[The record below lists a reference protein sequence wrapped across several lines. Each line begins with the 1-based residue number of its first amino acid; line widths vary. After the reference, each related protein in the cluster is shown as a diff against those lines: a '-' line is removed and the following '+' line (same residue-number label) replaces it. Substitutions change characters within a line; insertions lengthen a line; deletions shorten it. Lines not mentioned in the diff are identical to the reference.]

1 MSIREYWINNYPVR
15 EIRAQTAKTGYNKR
29 GESTFIYDTEEGGTL
44 DISYVLQP
52 TGFGSKPLLVCP
64 CCGSRHSKLYHAGGF
79 VFCRTCQPSIN
90 MYHGIQNNTKGGNDY
105 ITYMEHRLAKQYGVD
120 YFTVPDFRATE
131 WIEEDYRPRY
141 MRKATFAD
149 LIGRLQTLDEL
160 RCRTVWG
167 KYMDRGKSAIDTQ
180 LLRYVCKAPPIAL
193 MEIDLYREC
202 IELAE
207 EVYRLPIIDRLLRE

>member
-1 MSIREYWINNYPVR
+1 
-15 EIRAQTAKTGYNKR
+15 
-29 GESTFIYDTEEGGTL
+29 
-44 DISYVLQP
+44 
-52 TGFGSKPLLVCP
+52 
-64 CCGSRHSKLYHAGGF
+64 
-79 VFCRTCQPSIN
+79 
-90 MYHGIQNNTKGGNDY
+90 MYHGIQNNTKGGSDY

-120 YFTVPDFRATE
+120 YFTVPDFMATE

-160 RCRTVWG
+160 RARCVIG
-167 KYMDRGKSAIDTQ
+167 KYSGGQSYIDTQ
-180 LLRYVCKAPPIAL
+180 LLRYVCKAPPIDL

-207 EVYRLPIIDRLLRE
+207 EVYRVPIIDRLLRE